1 MSWRWNWPWFM
12 LAAALVLADQ
22 ASKRLVASTL
32 PPADG
37 VAVTSFFN
45 VVHVLNPGAAFS
57 LLAGAGGWQRYALA
71 ALGIAVSVWLARELQ
86 RSWNDRLAC
95 FAYAMIIGGALGNVL
110 DRVVQGAVIDFLD
123 FHWRGAHWP
132 AFNLADM
139 AICAGVTAMI
149 AATLRPARQMHGGS
163 KAG

>member
-1 MSWRWNWPWFM
+1 MSRRWNWSWFM
-12 LAAALVLADQ
+12 LAAAVVLADQ

-32 PPADG
+32 PLGDG
-37 VAVTSFFN
+37 VAITSFFN

-86 RSWNDRLAC
+86 RSRNDWLAC

-110 DRVVQGAVIDFLD
+110 DRIVHGAVIDFLD
-123 FHWRGAHWP
+123 LHWRGAHWP
-132 AFNLADM
+132 AFNVADM
-139 AICAGVTAMI
+139 ALCAGVTAMI